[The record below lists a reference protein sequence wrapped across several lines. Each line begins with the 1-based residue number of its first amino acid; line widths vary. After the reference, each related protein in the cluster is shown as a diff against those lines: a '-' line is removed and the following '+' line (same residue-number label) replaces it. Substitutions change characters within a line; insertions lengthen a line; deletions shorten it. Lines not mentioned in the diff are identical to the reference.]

1 MDLALNLMS
10 KIPANKLSTD
20 ARLLLV
26 SDGVKRHQAARALQW
41 LNTGPS
47 NADLTFLAPLVNA
60 WDAAERGDQSKAIS
74 SLDQIQPRSLL
85 GPLRDEEQALILL
98 KFKRTSEAEP
108 YARRAIGVAGAREA
122 HVRLAMADGFLA
134 AGDRARAAAMVDGM
148 TSDSTAAR
156 QRILGGKPSGEAI
169 DWAPRR

>member
-26 SDGVKRHQAARALQW
+26 TDGVKRHQAARALQW

-47 NADLTFLAPLVNA
+47 NADLTFLAPLLNA
-60 WDAAERGDQSKAIS
+60 WDFSGARRSEQGDFE
-74 SLDQIQPRSLL
+74 PRPNPASSLL

-98 KFKRTSEAEP
+98 KFKRTRRPSLMRGGRSVSLALVKRTCASP
-108 YARRAIGVAGAREA
+108 WPMVSWRRATA
-122 HVRLAMADGFLA
+122 HEL
-134 AGDRARAAAMVDGM
+134 
-148 TSDSTAAR
+148 
-156 QRILGGKPSGEAI
+156 
-169 DWAPRR
+169 PRWSMG